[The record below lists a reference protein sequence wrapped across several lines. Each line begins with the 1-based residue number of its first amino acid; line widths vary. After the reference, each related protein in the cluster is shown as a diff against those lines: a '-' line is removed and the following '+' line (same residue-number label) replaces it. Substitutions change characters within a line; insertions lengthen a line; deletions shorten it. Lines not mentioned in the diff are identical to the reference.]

1 VLFGTD
7 YGAVDADPGDEYALM
22 QRAGMT
28 VDEIVAAMTS
38 VPAEFLGET
47 DRGRI
52 APGFMAD
59 LAVVDAPLGNV
70 RMTLVGGEIVYWER
84 P

>member
-38 VPAEFLGET
+38 VPAEFFGET